1 MGGPAGPP
9 FSFWW
14 VQAQPPGARDFRA
27 PAAPTAP
34 WDHGENGAYWEDGA
48 AMDLSERVRHLIE
61 PAVGGMGFDVVRV
74 LVSGSR
80 KPSLQAMVERRDGRA
95 VSVDDCARIS
105 RAISAL
111 LDVEEPIK
119 GAYTLEVSSPG
130 IDRPLVKLGDFER
143 FRGFQAKVE
152 IARPVDGRRRF
163 KGRLLGVED
172 DNIRI
177 EIEQGEVKLPYPDIQ
192 RAKLVLTDDL
202 IAASEEKKRA

>member
-1 MGGPAGPP
+1 
-9 FSFWW
+9 
-14 VQAQPPGARDFRA
+14 
-27 PAAPTAP
+27 
-34 WDHGENGAYWEDGA
+34 
-48 AMDLSERVRHLIE
+48 MDLSERVRHLIE
-61 PAVGGMGFDVVRV
+61 PAVGDMGFDVVRV

-80 KPSLQAMVERRDGRA
+80 KPSLQTMIERRDGRA
-95 VSVDDCARIS
+95 VSVDDCTRVS
-105 RAISAL
+105 RAISTL

-152 IARPVDGRRRF
+152 IARPLDGRRRF
-163 KGRLLGVED
+163 KGRLLGVEND
-172 DNIRI
+172 TVRI
-177 EIEQGEVKLPYPDIQ
+177 EIEEGEVKLPYPDIQ